1 MHYALKNRYPIET
14 DRQVKTACAY
24 FQKNLH
30 RFSPNDRVVAA
41 CSIEK
46 RAEELSVP
54 LDESW
59 VTNYSRVM
67 KPGAS
72 YSPDFERSMGMR
84 KEACLTFGVQVDV
97 SGKKVTGSDVVESL
111 VKTASERSPIETM
124 KAVEEFDK
132 LANLESH
139 YDTRILD
146 PYMTVFGSLRDPEW
160 DAEKVAGSK
169 TQYDVIRA
177 SRTPETLEKVA
188 KVMGK
193 GFADQ
198 FAKEPLKALVGLKAA
213 ERAAI
218 GEVL

>member
-14 DRQVKTACAY
+14 NRQVKTACAY
-24 FQKNLH
+24 FKKNLH

-54 LDESW
+54 LEESW

-67 KPGAS
+67 KPGAG
-72 YSPDFERSMGMR
+72 YSPDFQRSMAMR
-84 KEACLTFGVQVDV
+84 KEACQTFGVRVDV
-97 SGKKVTGSDVVESL
+97 SGKKVTGSEIIESL
-111 VKTASERSPIETM
+111 TKTASERTPIETM

-160 DAEKVAGSK
+160 DSEKVAGSK
-169 TQYDVIRA
+169 TQYDVVRA
-177 SRTPETLEKVA
+177 SRTPESLEKVA

-193 GFADQ
+193 GFADS
-198 FAKEPLKALVGLKAA
+198 FAKDPVGAVAGLSAYEKS
-213 ERAAI
+213 I
-218 GEVL
+218 LGEMI